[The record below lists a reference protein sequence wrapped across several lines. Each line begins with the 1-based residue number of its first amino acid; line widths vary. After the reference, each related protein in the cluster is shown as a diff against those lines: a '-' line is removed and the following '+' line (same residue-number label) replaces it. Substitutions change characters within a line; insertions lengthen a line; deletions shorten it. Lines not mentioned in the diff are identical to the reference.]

1 MSDAQ
6 RWESLLGTGGATRNA
21 ARALNE
27 RQRAERRVEDL
38 LRRLAAA
45 GDQGPDRARP
55 DAA

>member
-6 RWESLLGTGGATRNA
+6 RWGNLLGTGGATRNA

-45 GDQGPDRARP
+45 GDHGPERARP
-55 DAA
+55 GAA